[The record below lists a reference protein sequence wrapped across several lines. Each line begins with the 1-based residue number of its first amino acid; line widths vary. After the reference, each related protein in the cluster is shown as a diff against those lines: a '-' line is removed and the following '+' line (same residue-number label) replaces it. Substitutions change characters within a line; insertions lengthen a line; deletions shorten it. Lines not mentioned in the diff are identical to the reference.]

1 MRAAAMIP
9 QRRFRL
15 AATTKAC
22 ALALALAGGPALAQ
36 IAPERVEM
44 TCRNFEGAPYRA
56 AFEVTQKKFVF
67 TNPRMSNDARVQQV
81 RTDDSG
87 VLVWVSVPVFGGER
101 DILAQFGREKWI
113 KYFYGNG
120 SVVTDACR

>member
-9 QRRFRL
+9 PRRFRL
-15 AATTKAC
+15 AALAAAC
-22 ALALALAGGPALAQ
+22 ALRLAADPAMAQ

-44 TCRNFEGAPYRA
+44 TCRNFKGAPYRA
-56 AFEVTQKKFVF
+56 AYEVTQKKFVF

-120 SVVTDACR
+120 SVVTDVCR